1 MERRSTRPR
10 ATLLPTVPIKMPRR
24 DARSS
29 HDWRGAGAEAD
40 ANGAHD
46 ASSSATPF
54 EQVRQQI
61 DAAMA
66 QLRLDLESVV
76 DGSKHKIRWLVT
88 QQSEIADTYKTIIC
102 EAIDAV
108 PTEALTNCTVD
119 AAVDYLLNIPILY
132 PRVTT
137 QAYSSN
143 FDVWYHKVDL
153 FVPLSFVLTGESWPV
168 DEERERQWARA
179 DGTVSVED
187 SNHPWSNDDEDASD
201 DDGGDASEDESEDE
215 SEDASEDASDESY
228 VHPFHPVA
236 IKKGALFEW
245 MDKMEIELVSRG
257 YRGTVD
263 RRELI
268 WTLTEWKLFTG
279 GDYDIPGVHVPDVDD
294 PDNPDEIAWEKV
306 NLLSRS
312 RRLHKRNKGA
322 HENEIVDELD
332 RVAAQ
337 RPEVRAQLEYVN
349 LQYTNDLLY
358 LRSATAT
365 ASECIEWMHP
375 RKPTGGT

>member
-1 MERRSTRPR
+1 MKT
-10 ATLLPTVPIKMPRR
+10 R

-29 HDWRGAGAEAD
+29 HDWRGAGADAD
-40 ANGAHD
+40 ATGADD

-54 EQVRQQI
+54 EQVRRQV
-61 DAAMA
+61 DAAMT
-66 QLRLDLESVV
+66 QLRLDLESAV
-76 DGSKHKIRWLVT
+76 DGSKHKIRWLAT
-88 QQSEIADTYKTIIC
+88 QQSEITDTYKTIIC

-108 PTEALTNCTVD
+108 PTEALTKGTVE

-137 QAYSSN
+137 RAYSSD

-153 FVPLSFVLTGESWPV
+153 FVPLSFILTGDSWPV

-179 DGTVSVED
+179 DGTVSVEE
-187 SNHPWSNDDEDASD
+187 SNHPWSNDDEFASD
-201 DDGGDASEDESEDE
+201 DDGGDASED
-215 SEDASEDASDESY
+215 ASDEDGESY

-236 IKKGALFEW
+236 IKRGALFEW
-245 MDKMEIELVSRG
+245 MDEMDIELVSCG
-257 YRGTVD
+257 YSGTVAG
-263 RRELI
+263 RERV
-268 WTLTEWKLFTG
+268 WTLTEWELFMG
-279 GDYDIPGVHVPDVDD
+279 GDDEIPGVDAPDVDD
-294 PDNPDEIAWEKV
+294 PDEAPWERV

-312 RRLHKRNKGA
+312 RRLHARNKGA

-332 RVAAQ
+332 RVAAH

-349 LQYTNDLLY
+349 LQYTNDLRY
-358 LRSATAT
+358 RRSETATAT
-365 ASECIEWMHP
+365 EFIEWMHP